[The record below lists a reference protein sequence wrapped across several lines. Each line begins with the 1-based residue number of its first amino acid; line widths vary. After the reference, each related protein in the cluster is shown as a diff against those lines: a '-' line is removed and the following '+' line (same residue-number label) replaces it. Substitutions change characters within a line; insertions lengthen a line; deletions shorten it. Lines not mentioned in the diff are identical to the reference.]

1 MESEDAV
8 SGLIDRFYEAAL
20 HPELWRETLE
30 ACARVFGAEG
40 ALMLPGPDAP
50 LELACS
56 PFLDAAIADGL
67 GRGWLAHNPRVL
79 RGIPAMRD
87 PARVLTEQHI
97 FSPRELDHLPFNAEY
112 VNAHGLRHFAGC
124 YLVPAGGRSLMLSL
138 ERAPRSGAFTPA
150 EVEAMERVVPHLQRA
165 GRLALRIAE
174 ARAGSTLEAFD
185 LLRCAGL
192 LLDGAGAV
200 LRMNGRAAALM
211 GAGLTV
217 LQGALIAQHGPSNA
231 ALGRLIGSVLGGAVG
246 PRRGAW
252 GRSAARWRCPGPSRR
267 GRCPRPPPR
276 ARRAAARRGGRP
288 VPAGARGAADRRP
301 GRSAPA
307 RRGAAAR
314 ALRAH
319 RRGGAPRPDA
329 RRRARSR
336 RGGGRA
342 RRGGEHGAHAAQG
355 RLRQDRHAAPSPARG
370 AARRA
375 RARAVRRPQAG
386 SNSGTRSIS
395 GTRTM
400 PRSVMRIRGIT
411 ASGIRL
417 KPM

>member
-8 SGLIDRFYEAAL
+8 CELIDRFYEAAL

-50 LELACS
+50 LELACN

-67 GRGWLAHNPRVL
+67 DRGWLAHNPRVL

-150 EVEAMERVVPHLQRA
+150 EIEAVERVVPHLQRA

-174 ARAGSTLEAFD
+174 ARASSTLEAFD

-211 GAGLTV
+211 GAGLNV

-231 ALGRLIGSVLGGAVG
+231 ALGRLIGAVVG
-246 PRRGAW
+246 TRRG
-252 GRSAARWRCPGPSRR
+252 SLGPVCRPVAV
-267 GRCPRPPPR
+267 PRPVAPGALP
-276 ARRAAARRGGRP
+276 AAP
-288 VPAGARGAADRRP
+288 LLV
-301 GRSAPA
+301 
-307 RRGAAAR
+307 
-314 ALRAH
+314 
-319 RRGGAPRPDA
+319 
-329 RRRARSR
+329 
-336 RGGGRA
+336 
-342 RRGGEHGAHAAQG
+342 
-355 RLRQDRHAAPSPARG
+355 HAAPLPG
-370 AARRA
+370 AAGDLFQQ
-375 RARAVRRPQAG
+375 ARAVLLIVDPAEAHPPAEGLLRELYGLTAAEGRLARMLGDGRDLGEAADALGVAVSTARTQLKAVFAKT
-386 SNSGTRSIS
+386 GTRRQAQLAVLLA
-395 GTRTM
+395 GLG
-400 PRSVMRIRGIT
+400 RG
-411 ASGIRL
+411 
-417 KPM
+417 P

>member
-217 LQGALIAQHGPSNA
+217 LQGALIAQHGPSNV

-246 PRRGAW
+246 PRRG
-252 GRSAARWRCPGPSRR
+252 SLGPVCRPVAV
-267 GRCPRPPPR
+267 PRPVAPGALP
-276 ARRAAARRGGRP
+276 AAP
-288 VPAGARGAADRRP
+288 LLV
-301 GRSAPA
+301 
-307 RRGAAAR
+307 
-314 ALRAH
+314 
-319 RRGGAPRPDA
+319 
-329 RRRARSR
+329 
-336 RGGGRA
+336 
-342 RRGGEHGAHAAQG
+342 
-355 RLRQDRHAAPSPARG
+355 HAAPLPG
-370 AARRA
+370 AAGDLFQQ
-375 RARAVRRPQAG
+375 ARAVLLIVDPAEAHPPAEGLLRELYGLTAAEGRLARMLGDGRDLGEAAVALGVAVSTARTQLKAVFAKT
-386 SNSGTRSIS
+386 GTRRQAQLAVLLA
-395 GTRTM
+395 GLG
-400 PRSVMRIRGIT
+400 RG
-411 ASGIRL
+411 
-417 KPM
+417 P

>member
-246 PRRGAW
+246 PRRG
-252 GRSAARWRCPGPSRR
+252 SLGPVCRPVAV
-267 GRCPRPPPR
+267 PRPVAPGALP
-276 ARRAAARRGGRP
+276 AAP
-288 VPAGARGAADRRP
+288 LLV
-301 GRSAPA
+301 
-307 RRGAAAR
+307 
-314 ALRAH
+314 
-319 RRGGAPRPDA
+319 
-329 RRRARSR
+329 
-336 RGGGRA
+336 
-342 RRGGEHGAHAAQG
+342 
-355 RLRQDRHAAPSPARG
+355 HAAPLPG
-370 AARRA
+370 AAGDLFQQ
-375 RARAVRRPQAG
+375 ARAVLLIVDPAEAHPPAEGLLRELYGLTAAEGRLARMLGDGRDLGEAAVALGVAVSTARTQLKAVFAKT
-386 SNSGTRSIS
+386 GTRRQAQLAVLLA
-395 GTRTM
+395 GLG
-400 PRSVMRIRGIT
+400 RG
-411 ASGIRL
+411 
-417 KPM
+417 P